1 MPKTVFKSKIIQH
14 KIITNKI
21 SKKKKNLRTY
31 FIEGAGISQQRAAR
45 AEFQHSH
52 TAVPFSPNYN
62 NRARG

>member
-1 MPKTVFKSKIIQH
+1 MPKNVFKLKIIQH

-21 SKKKKNLRTY
+21 LKKINLRTY